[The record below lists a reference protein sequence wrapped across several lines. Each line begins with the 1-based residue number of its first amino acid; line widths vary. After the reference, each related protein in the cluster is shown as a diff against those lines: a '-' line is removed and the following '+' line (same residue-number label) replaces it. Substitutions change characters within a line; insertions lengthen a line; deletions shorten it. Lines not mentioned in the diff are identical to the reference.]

1 MFSGAWI
8 GTDTAGE
15 AEYFGPL
22 VATAVM
28 VFDATVPRL
37 VALGLCD
44 SDFSTFAEVLRL
56 GVQVRSAFGFRT
68 VEIGPKR
75 YNELIQQGAH
85 PFRLSAWAQ
94 SQATESLLRVGAAT
108 DNVLIKHPD
117 VPYVAARLRQ
127 RFPHRTFTVETGTET
142 DIAIAAARLIAREHY
157 FNWLSKASFN
167 LKVRLPAGPADDP
180 AVREIGARFGKAK
193 LSELAKA
200 TVRGGGSDPRSPAAL
215 D

>member
-15 AEYFGPL
+15 ADYFGPL

-37 VALGLCD
+37 AALGLPE
-44 SDFSTFAEVLRL
+44 SEFATYAELLRVGL
-56 GVQVRSAFGFRT
+56 HVRRACGFRT

-75 YNELIQQGAH
+75 YNELIAQGAH

-94 SQATESLLRVGAAT
+94 SQAIESLLRLGAAT
-108 DNVLIKHPD
+108 DNVLIRHVD
-117 VPYVAARLRQ
+117 APYVAARLHE
-127 RFPHRTFTVETGTET
+127 RFPGRTFTVRSGPDT

-167 LKVRLPAGPADDP
+167 LGIRLPCGARSQVDNVAKQLAPNKLREVAKVRGP
-180 AVREIGARFGKAK
+180 E
-193 LSELAKA
+193 
-200 TVRGGGSDPRSPAAL
+200 SDPRSPAAL